1 MLPVLQAGDQILV
14 NPGAYRHSLPKVGD
28 LVVAQHPEKA
38 DLRIVKRVALVFED
52 SCFLE
57 GDNPQESTDSRSF
70 GCVPLGLLLGC
81 VTSRLP

>member
-1 MLPVLQAGDQILV
+1 MRPLLQAGDQVLV
-14 NPGAYRHSLPKVGD
+14 NPLAYRHKPPQVGD

-38 DLRIVKRVALVFED
+38 DLRLIKRVALVFEQ

-57 GDNPQESTDSRSF
+57 GDNRLESTDSRSF
-70 GCVPLGLLLGC
+70 GCVPFELLLGR